1 MLSQQDIANVLSGY
15 DHLKIRVGAIAS
27 HSALDIFDG
36 AIEEGFPT
44 VAYAQRGRELTYG
57 KYFASRR
64 ASTGRVS
71 RGIVDRTLI
80 LDRFDEILDEEFQHR
95 MRERNVILIPN
106 RSLTSYVDLA
116 AIESNLRVPLFGSR
130 SMLRIEDRGE
140 EGDYYDLLAKGGLPT
155 PERVEPK
162 DIDQLCI
169 VKLHHAQKPLERGFG
184 ITIGNA
190 LRRILLTSI
199 PGAAIT
205 HVKIDGVQH
214 EFSTLSGVKED
225 VADIIMNLKNVRFKL
240 MDNNPDKVNLSIK
253 GKHIFTANDIQ
264 KASDQFEILNPEQ
277 YISEINSK
285 GKIDMELRI
294 GIGKGY
300 VPSEENDL
308 PNLTVGTLSIDS
320 IFNPVTNASFSVQP
334 VPGAKEPI
342 EILKMEVTTDGSI
355 TAKDASSYS
364 ATYLREHLKF
374 VEAISNPSVL
384 EISDG
389 VSEETIML
397 RKLLNSTIDE
407 MELSVRSFNC
417 LQAAGIKY
425 IHELV
430 NKEENQM
437 LKYKNFGR
445 KSLTELVEKLDS
457 MGLHFGMEIEKI
469 LAEEG

>member
-1 MLSQQDIANVLSGY
+1 MSSKSLELNIDFKSTSKSGNT
-15 DHLKIRVGAIAS
+15 GT
-27 HSALDIFDG
+27 F
-36 AIEEGFPT
+36 T
-44 VAYAQRGRELTYG
+44 VQ
-57 KYFASRR
+57 
-64 ASTGRVS
+64 
-71 RGIVDRTLI
+71 
-80 LDRFDEILDEEFQHR
+80 
-95 MRERNVILIPN
+95 
-106 RSLTSYVDLA
+106 
-116 AIESNLRVPLFGSR
+116 
-130 SMLRIEDRGE
+130 
-140 EGDYYDLLAKGGLPT
+140 
-155 PERVEPK
+155 
-162 DIDQLCI
+162 
-169 VKLHHAQKPLERGFG
+169 PLERGFG
-184 ITIGNA
+184 VTIGNA
-190 LRRILLTSI
+190 LRRVLLTSI

-214 EFSTLSGVKED
+214 EFSTLTGVKED
-225 VADIIMNLKNVRFKL
+225 VADIIMNLKNVRFRL
-240 MDNNPDKVNLSIK
+240 MDNNPDKVNLSLK

-264 KASDQFEILNPEQ
+264 KASDQFEILNPDE
-277 YISEINSK
+277 YISEINAK
-285 GKIDMELRI
+285 GKIELELRI

-320 IFNPVTNASFSVQP
+320 IFNPVTNVSFNIQP
-334 VPGAKEPI
+334 VPGAKDPI
-342 EILKMEVTTDGSI
+342 DILSMDIETDGSI
-355 TAKDASSYS
+355 TAKDAASYS

-374 VEAISNPSVL
+374 VEAIANPSVL

-425 IHELV
+425 IYELV

-457 MGLHFGMEIEKI
+457 MGLHFGMEIDKI
-469 LAEEG
+469 MAEEG